1 MYYCIIISFTSI
13 FEKHLTALSEHR
25 SYHKCAKD
33 ENNAK
38 EIMRVFYITN
48 RVDLRV
54 LIVHSGHFVT
64 PLSVRFFALTM
75 ECWVMWFQ
83 YVIKRGLSTRE

>member
-13 FEKHLTALSEHR
+13 FNKHLTALSEHR
-25 SYHKCAKD
+25 SYQKCAKD

-38 EIMRVFYITN
+38 ETMRVFYTTN

-54 LIVHSGHFVT
+54 LIVNSGHFVT
-64 PLSVRFFALTM
+64 PLSFRIFALTM
-75 ECWVMWFQ
+75 KCWVMWFK
-83 YVIKRGLSTRE
+83 YVIKRELSTRE